1 MKKVEGTSDSLIE
14 AASVIC
20 GQLDAR
26 AVFVHADA
34 MKDLSALSR
43 LPSGV
48 ERFVTTCSPE
58 LFEALEEADCRV
70 LRLPPLSLNRIDA
83 IKMGVVIALSEGAI
97 TKEDTIV
104 CLSGL
109 SENEEI
115 DTLIVFR
122 LDQEKEM
129 LLTSESQS
137 ELDGVDPKVFGTLLS
152 LSLELAAEG
161 REGKPRG
168 GLFVLGDHDI
178 VLQYSRQMVINP
190 FHGYPEEQR
199 NIMDPA
205 LRETL
210 KEFSAIDGAFII
222 RGDGVVEAA
231 GRHLNAAG
239 DLALPPGLG
248 SRHMAA
254 AGITDVSTAT
264 SFVISEST
272 GTVSI
277 FKNGKIFM
285 QIGKSQPTKGK
296 KPKKSSK

>member
-1 MKKVEGTSDSLIE
+1 MAKATGTSESLIE

-20 GQLDAR
+20 GQLGAN

-34 MKDLSALSR
+34 MKDLEALSQ
-43 LPSGV
+43 LPDNI

-58 LFEALEEADCRV
+58 LFEELEDKDYRV
-70 LRLPPLSLNRIDA
+70 FRLPALSLNRIDA

-97 TKEDTIV
+97 SKKDTIV

-109 SENEEI
+109 SENQRI

-129 LLTSESQS
+129 MLTSETKS
-137 ELDGVDPKVFGTLLS
+137 ELNGVDPKVFSALLS
-152 LSLELAAEG
+152 LSLELASEG
-161 REGKPRG
+161 REGKSRG
-168 GLFVLGDHDI
+168 ALFVLGDHDI

-199 NIMDPA
+199 NILDPA
-205 LRETL
+205 LRETV
-210 KEFSAIDGAFII
+210 KEFSAIDGAFVI
-222 RGDGVVEAA
+222 RGDGIIEAA

-239 DLALPPGLG
+239 DIELPAGLG
-248 SRHMAA
+248 TRHMAA
-254 AGITDVSTAT
+254 AGISEVSEAT

-272 GTVSI
+272 GTVSV
-277 FKNGKIFM
+277 FKDGKIFM
-285 QIGKSQPTKGK
+285 QIGKSQPTKRK
-296 KPKKSSK
+296 KTTKGS